1 VNSFDRVTAAFGG
14 QAVDRVPFAVWRH
27 FYPDANEGAAKLAE
41 TTIAFTKRH
50 RLDLIKYNP
59 RAHYHAEPWGTRYR
73 YGKDGHPVLD
83 RYAVR
88 KPEDW
93 ARIGRKSIR
102 ELAFQ
107 ELLYG
112 MRLVREVLPD
122 TPLVATIF
130 TPLGVL
136 ERLAGK
142 ERVLA
147 DLRARTDD
155 IVAALD
161 AVTET
166 FADLAAACCEY
177 ADGIF
182 LATTT
187 WARRDTLDEGEYRRF
202 GTAYDLRVLAGAR
215 GAALNLL
222 HVCGPD
228 ARVVELARYPVAA
241 VSWNPRLAGNPDLAA
256 FLAAVPSRG
265 AIGGFSDEAFTA
277 NTTAIA
283 KREAREGLAQTA
295 GRRWLAA
302 GGCTIPVEARSAN
315 IDAAS
320 AELSP
325 GGAAA
330 LRATGAP
337 APASP
342 R

>member
-1 VNSFDRVTAAFGG
+1 MNSRERVTAALGG
-14 QAVDRVPFAVWRH
+14 QRVDRVPFAVWRH
-27 FYPDANEGAAKLAE
+27 FYPDESQGPARLAE

-50 RLDLIKYNP
+50 QLDLIKYNP

-73 YGKDGHPVLD
+73 YGKDGHPVLE

-88 KPEDW
+88 KPDDW
-93 ARIGRKSIR
+93 ARIGRKSVR
-102 ELAFQ
+102 EPAFQ

-136 ERLAGK
+136 ERLAGT
-142 ERVLA
+142 ERVLT
-147 DLRARTDD
+147 DLRTHTDLV
-155 IVAALD
+155 VAALD
-161 AVTET
+161 AVAET
-166 FADLAAACCEY
+166 FAELAAACTEY

-182 LATTT
+182 LATTV

-215 GAALNLL
+215 GAALNVL
-222 HVCGPD
+222 HVCGPR

-241 VSWNPRLAGNPDLAA
+241 VSWNPRLPGNPGIAA

-265 AIGGFSDEAFTA
+265 AIGGFSDEAFVGSTA
-277 NTTAIA
+277 ALA
-283 KREAREGLAQTA
+283 KREAREGLAQSG

-302 GGCTIPVEARSAN
+302 GGCTIPVNSRPENIEAAR
-315 IDAAS
+315 
-320 AELSP
+320 E
-325 GGAAA
+325 A
-330 LRATGAP
+330 LVG
-337 APASP
+337 
-342 R
+342 

>member
-1 VNSFDRVTAAFGG
+1 VNSRERVTAALGG
-14 QAVDRVPFAVWRH
+14 HAVDRVPFAVWRH
-27 FYPDANEGAAKLAE
+27 FYPDENEGAAKLAE

-73 YGKDGHPVLD
+73 YGKDGRPALE

-93 ARIGRKSIR
+93 SRIRRKTLR
-102 ELAFQ
+102 EPAFR

-136 ERLAGK
+136 ERLAGR
-142 ERVLA
+142 ERVIA
-147 DLRARTDD
+147 DLRTRTDD
-155 IVAALD
+155 VVAALD
-161 AVTET
+161 AVAET
-166 FADLAAACCEY
+166 FAGLATACCEY

-187 WARRDTLDEGEYRRF
+187 WAGRDTLDDGEYRRF

-215 GAALNLL
+215 GAALNVL
-222 HVCGPD
+222 HVCGPG
-228 ARVVELARYPVAA
+228 ARVVELARYPVVA
-241 VSWNPRLAGNPDLAA
+241 VSWNPRLPGNPDLAA
-256 FLAAVPSRG
+256 FLGAVPSRG
-265 AIGGFSDEAFTA
+265 AIGGFSDEGFTA
-277 NTTAIA
+277 RTTAVA
-283 KREAREGLAQTA
+283 KGEAREGLAQTG

-302 GGCTIPVEARSAN
+302 GGCTIPVDSRPEN
-315 IDAAS
+315 IDAARD
-320 AELSP
+320 
-325 GGAAA
+325 A
-330 LRATGAP
+330 LVG
-337 APASP
+337 
-342 R
+342 

>member
-1 VNSFDRVTAAFGG
+1 MNSFERVTAAFGG
-14 QAVDRVPFAVWRH
+14 HDVDRVPFAVWRH
-27 FYPDANEGAAKLAE
+27 FYPDENEGAAKLAE

-50 RLDLIKYNP
+50 QLDLIKYNP

-73 YGKDGHPVLD
+73 YGMDGHPTLD

-93 ARIGRKSIR
+93 RRIGRKALR
-102 ELAFQ
+102 EPAFQ

-122 TPLVATIF
+122 IPLVATIF

-142 ERVLA
+142 ERLLE

-155 IVAALD
+155 VVGALD

-166 FADLAAACCEY
+166 FAELATACCEY

-182 LATTT
+182 LATTA
-187 WARRDTLDEGEYRRF
+187 WARRDTLDDGEYRRF

-215 GAALNLL
+215 GAALNVL

-241 VSWNPRLAGNPDLAA
+241 VSWNPRLPGNPSLGA

-265 AIGGFSDEAFTA
+265 AIGGLSDDAFMSPGPA
-277 NTTAIA
+277 VA
-283 KREAREGLAQTA
+283 KRESRECLAQTR

-302 GGCTIPVEARSAN
+302 GGCTIPIESRAEN
-315 IDAAS
+315 IDAARD
-320 AELSP
+320 ALSLN
-325 GGAAA
+325 G
-330 LRATGAP
+330 
-337 APASP
+337 
-342 R
+342 

>member
-1 VNSFDRVTAAFGG
+1 MNSRERVTLAFGG
-14 QAVDRVPFAVWRH
+14 HKVDRVPFAVWRH
-27 FYPDANEGAAKLAE
+27 FYPDENEGPAKLAE

-50 RLDLIKYNP
+50 DLDLIKYNP

-73 YGKDGHPVLD
+73 YGTDGRPVLE

-93 ARIGRKSIR
+93 ARIGRKSVR
-102 ELAFQ
+102 EPVFQ

-112 MRLVREVLPD
+112 LRLVREVLPD

-136 ERLAGK
+136 ERLAGT

-147 DLRARTDD
+147 DMRTHTESV
-155 IVAALD
+155 VAALD
-161 AVTET
+161 AVADT
-166 FADLAAACCEY
+166 FAELAAACCEY

-182 LATTT
+182 LATTV
-187 WARRDTLDEGEYRRF
+187 WARRDTLDDGEYRRF

-222 HVCGPD
+222 HVCGPR

-241 VSWNPRLAGNPDLAA
+241 VSWNPRLPGNPDLAA

-265 AIGGFSDEAFTA
+265 AIGGFSDEAFVSRTVA
-277 NTTAIA
+277 LA
-283 KREAREGLAQTA
+283 KREAHEGLAQTG

-302 GGCTIPVEARSAN
+302 GGCTIPVDSRPEN
-315 IDAAS
+315 IDAAR
-320 AELSP
+320 AELS
-325 GGAAA
+325 A
-330 LRATGAP
+330 R
-337 APASP
+337 